1 MTKGRMRGGG
11 LRLDRYLVDAGF
23 FPTRAQAQAAIEAGS
38 VYVDGVRADKA
49 GALVPPGGRV
59 EVRARP
65 NPYVSRGGL
74 KLERALDVFQIR
86 VAGKVCLDIGASTGG
101 FTDCLLQ
108 RGAAKVYAVDVGYG
122 QLAWKLRQDP
132 RVVVWE
138 RTNFRYVPAGTFQGV
153 RLVTIDVSF
162 ISLLKIL
169 PALAGNTEP
178 DADVVAL
185 VKPQFE
191 AGRKLVGKGA
201 GVIRDPQVHRD
212 VLAETAAGALRL
224 GWEPRGVT
232 YSPIT
237 GPKGNIEFF
246 LWCTATGKETVAQG
260 GGEAER
266 RAELE
271 RAIAAAVA
279 EAHALLLEA
288 PQ

>member
-1 MTKGRMRGGG
+1 M
-11 LRLDRYLVDAGF
+11 
-23 FPTRAQAQAAIEAGS
+23 
-38 VYVDGVRADKA
+38 
-49 GALVPPGGRV
+49 
-59 EVRARP
+59 
-65 NPYVSRGGL
+65 
-74 KLERALDVFQIR
+74 DVFQIDA
-86 VAGKVCLDIGASTGG
+86 AGKVCLDIGVSTGG

-108 RGAAKVYAVDVGYG
+108 RGATKVFAVDVGYG

-138 RTNFRYVPAGTFQGV
+138 RTNFRHVPPGTFQGV

-191 AGRKLVGKGA
+191 AGREVVGKGA
-201 GVIRDPQVHRD
+201 GVIRDPAVHRR
-212 VLAETAAGALRL
+212 VLAQTAAGALRL
-224 GWEPRGVT
+224 GWEPCGVT

-246 LWCTATGKETVAQG
+246 LWCTPTGEEREPPLRAG
-260 GGEAER
+260 AER
-266 RAELE
+266 
-271 RAIAAAVA
+271 
-279 EAHALLLEA
+279 A
-288 PQ
+288 PR